1 MSRQDSNQR
10 VQRKRSSLISRMASG
25 SFKLERALSA
35 SAPARLAE
43 SKRYALPASHPMAN
57 R

>member
-1 MSRQDSNQR
+1 
-10 VQRKRSSLISRMASG
+10 MASG